1 MTQDTAILVI
11 DLQQEDSFPLP
22 RLDSVID
29 NAAALI
35 DGARSRNLPLF
46 YTRHIN
52 DALGRDLAFG
62 EPVDAQGRPTTY
74 RAGTPAIEIIDALAP
89 QTGDTVIDKQRYS
102 AFHGTR
108 LAQSLKSRGIKRLVV
123 IGVLTDV
130 CVMSS
135 LFDAYQHDF
144 QLVLVADACTAT
156 TLAAHYSALFILSN
170 WLYGLEIFSTEQLLR
185 SWNNQPAAS
194 VLSAEP
200 DHLAFA
206 PEAFVQTIAR
216 FERQLTTQH

>member
-1 MTQDTAILVI
+1 MTQDTAMLVI
-11 DLQQEDSFPLP
+11 DLQREDSFPLP
-22 RLDSVID
+22 RFDKVIN

-35 DGARSRNLPLF
+35 DGARRRNLPLF
-46 YTRHIN
+46 YTRHVN
-52 DALGRDLAFG
+52 DALGRNLAFG

-74 RAGTPAIEIIDALAP
+74 CAGTPAIEIIDALAP
-89 QTGDTVIDKQRYS
+89 QAADVVIDKQRYS

-108 LAQSLKSRGIKRLVV
+108 LAQTLKCRGITRLVV

-185 SWNNQPAAS
+185 HWNNQPAAS

-200 DHLAFA
+200 DHLAFE
-206 PEAFVQTIAR
+206 PDAFVQTIAR
-216 FERQLTTQH
+216 LERQLAAQR

>member
-1 MTQDTAILVI
+1 MNQDTAILLI

-22 RLDSVID
+22 RFDNVIK

-35 DGARSRNLPLF
+35 DSARSRNLPLF
-46 YTRHIN
+46 YTRHVN
-52 DALGRDLAFG
+52 DALGRNLAFG

-74 RAGTPAIEIIDALAP
+74 CAGTPAIEIIDALAP
-89 QTGDTVIDKQRYS
+89 QAGDVVIDKQRYS
-102 AFHGTR
+102 AFHGTH
-108 LAQSLKSRGIKRLVV
+108 LAETLKDQGIKRLVV
-123 IGVLTDV
+123 AGVLTDV

-144 QLVLVADACTAT
+144 QLVLVADCCTAT
-156 TLAAHYSALFILSN
+156 TLSAHYSALFILSN
-170 WLYGLEIFSTEQLLR
+170 WLYGLEIFSAEQLLR
-185 SWNNQPAAS
+185 RWNNQPATS

-200 DHLAFA
+200 DHLAHE

-216 FERQLTTQH
+216 FERQLAAQR

>member
-1 MTQDTAILVI
+1 MLVI
-11 DLQQEDSFPLP
+11 DLQKEDSFPLP
-22 RLDSVID
+22 RFDAVID

-35 DGARSRNLPLF
+35 DCARQRNLPLF
-46 YTRHIN
+46 YTRHVN
-52 DALGRDLAFG
+52 DAQGRDLAFG

-74 RAGTPAIEIIDALAP
+74 RAGTPAIEIIEALAP
-89 QTGDTVIDKQRYS
+89 LPGDVVIDKRRYS
-102 AFHGTR
+102 AFHGTH
-108 LAQSLKSRGIKRLVV
+108 LAQTLKARGITRLVV

-135 LFDAYQHDF
+135 LFDAYQHGF
-144 QLVLVADACTAT
+144 ELVLAADACTAT

-170 WLYGLEIFSTEQLLR
+170 WLYGLEIFATAQLLR
-185 SWNNQPAAS
+185 HWNHQPAAS

-216 FERQLTTQH
+216 FQSQLPGQR